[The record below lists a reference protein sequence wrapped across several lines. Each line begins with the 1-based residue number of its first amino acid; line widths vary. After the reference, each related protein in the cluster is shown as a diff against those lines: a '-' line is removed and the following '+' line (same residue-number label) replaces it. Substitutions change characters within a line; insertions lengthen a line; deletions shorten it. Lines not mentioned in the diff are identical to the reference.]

1 MTFRNGKFSIIFPG
15 NSLLCLII
23 WLSRSY
29 CSHTILSLRIHFYIH
44 FIRGWC
50 LAASVHRN
58 INSTT
63 MMVGLQVVPF
73 SELNAVSLAF
83 KHGWS
88 ALVKLSLILNVSFLS
103 WNSQAE
109 WDKNTAVCTQE
120 EDPFLY
126 LTMKSVD
133 EREIFVVGGWAIPT

>member
-1 MTFRNGKFSIIFPG
+1 MTFRNGRFSIIFPS

-23 WLSRSY
+23 SLSRSY
-29 CSHTILSLRIHFYIH
+29 CSHMILSLRIHFHIH

-50 LAASVHRN
+50 IAASVRCD

-63 MMVGLQVVPF
+63 MTQDFRLPF
-73 SELNAVSLAF
+73 SKLNSVSLAF
-83 KHGWS
+83 QFGCS
-88 ALVKLSLILNVSFLS
+88 ALVKLSLILNASFLS

-109 WDKNTAVCTQE
+109 RGKNTAVCTQD

-126 LTMKSVD
+126 FTMKSVD
-133 EREIFVVGGWAIPT
+133 EREILTLWGWAIPT